1 MTQEK
6 IPEDIQR
13 FILMGIV
20 SVPYLEAML
29 LLHHEP
35 KRPWD
40 SKEVA
45 ARLYVSDKKST
56 QLLADLCAAGVAIL
70 AADGHSY
77 SYRPSS
83 EQLHDM
89 ISRLAKTYAENL
101 VEVTQLIHS
110 VTGKKAQQF
119 ADAFRWR
126 KDS

>member
-6 IPEDIQR
+6 IPEDVQR
-13 FILMGIV
+13 FILMGVV

-29 LLHHEP
+29 LLYREP
-35 KRPWD
+35 KRAWD
-40 SKEVA
+40 SKGVA
-45 ARLYVSDKKST
+45 ARLYVSDKKSA
-56 QLLADLCAAGVAIL
+56 QLLDDLCAAGVAIL
-70 AADGHSY
+70 ALDGRSY

-89 ISRLAKTYAENL
+89 ISRLAKVYAENL

>member
-1 MTQEK
+1 MAQEK

-29 LLHHEP
+29 LLHSEP
-35 KRPWD
+35 QRPWD

-45 ARLYVSDKKST
+45 ARLYVSDKKSA
-56 QLLADLCAAGVAIL
+56 QLLDHLCVAGVAVL
-70 AADGHSY
+70 DADGHSY
-77 SYRPSS
+77 SYHPSS